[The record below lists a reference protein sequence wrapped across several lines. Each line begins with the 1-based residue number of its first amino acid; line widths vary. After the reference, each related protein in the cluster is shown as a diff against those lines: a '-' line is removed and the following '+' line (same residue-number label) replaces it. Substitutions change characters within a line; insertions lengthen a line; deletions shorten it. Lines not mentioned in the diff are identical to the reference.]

1 MVNLDICIGSAC
13 YVKGS
18 NQIVNIVN
26 ELLESQ
32 GWKDKVTVKGSF
44 CMQSC
49 QNKYGL
55 GIKINNTPIKGVTL
69 SNAKEILKEE
79 IGNLL

>member
-32 GWKDKVTVKGSF
+32 GWKDKVTVKCSF